1 MRLKYTKL
9 SLFTEQ
15 ETDINEYVNGD
26 ITIWNGEN
34 IGEFLKYN

>member
-15 ETDINEYVNGD
+15 ETDINEYVNAD
-26 ITIWNGEN
+26 ITIWNDEN